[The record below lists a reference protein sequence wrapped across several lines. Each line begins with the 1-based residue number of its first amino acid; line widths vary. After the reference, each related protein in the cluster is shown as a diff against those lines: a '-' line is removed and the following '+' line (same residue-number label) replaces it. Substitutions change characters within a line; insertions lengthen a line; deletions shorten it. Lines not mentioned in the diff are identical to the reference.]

1 MKVTKEKFIRD
12 FKDTLHEEQ
21 LVKIPNATETEIF
34 LALAKLVRKYYT
46 RIWLERN
53 RQLTENQEKVAY
65 YFSIEFLPGRMLETN
80 LLNLGILSTT
90 KEAFNELGI
99 DFEAVKEAEHDMA
112 LGNGGLGRLAA
123 AFMDSLATTGYPG
136 FGNGLRYQYGLFK
149 QRIVDGYQVELPDT
163 WFGSTGNV
171 WEVRKDHDIV
181 DVKLFGNVYLK
192 SDDDGKLVPVYE
204 GAQVLKA
211 VPYDIP
217 QIGFGNDVINNLRLW
232 DVEIPL
238 ENELDYPTLESRRA
252 VQDITSVLY
261 PDDSNYEGKKL
272 RLIQEYFMTSAGLQT
287 IIKSYLKHGM
297 PLKDLYQKVS
307 VHINDTHPAVAPA
320 ELMRLLIDDYGLEWD
335 EAWEATIKTMS
346 YTNHTILSEAL
357 EKWDT
362 ELFKFVLPRVYQII
376 LEIDNR
382 YVKDLA
388 QKGIEAELIE
398 NTRIVKDR
406 FIHMA
411 HLAIIGG
418 HSVNGV
424 AKLHT
429 ELLKEDTLRA
439 FYQLYPEKFNN
450 KTNGIVQRR
459 WTQIAAPELSR
470 VIDSTIGE
478 DWRRDI
484 HRLRELENF
493 QNDPQVLKQFHQ
505 VKQIAKE
512 KLAKYIL
519 KTTGVVVSTDAIF
532 DVQVKR
538 LHAYKRQLLNVLH
551 IMKRYLDLKDNPD
564 LDCLPRVFIFGAK
577 AAPGYHFAKSIIK
590 VINEMA
596 NLINNDAS
604 LNGKLKV
611 VFLENYNVSLAELII
626 PAADVSEQISL
637 ASKEASGTSNMKFM
651 MTGAITLAT
660 LDGANIEIKDEV
672 GDDNIIIFGMTKDQ
686 VYQHYE
692 KHDYNSRVLYETNPE
707 IRRIVDSFVNGT
719 IPNCQNE
726 GMEIYEAL
734 ITHNDDYFL
743 LEDLPAYIEA
753 QNKIDLLYRDQKKWL
768 QMSLVNIAHSDKF
781 TSDDTI
787 EEYANEIWHLNKKNI
802 KNINS

>member
-90 KEAFNELGI
+90 KEAFNELEI

-112 LGNGGLGRLAA
+112 IGNGGLGRLAA

-192 SDDDGKLVPVYE
+192 SNDDGKLVPVYE

-211 VPYDIP
+211 VPYDVP

-252 VQDITSVLY
+252 VQDITAVLY

-287 IIKSYLKHGM
+287 IIKSYLKQGM
-297 PLKDLYQKVS
+297 PLKDIYQKVS

-320 ELMRLLIDDYGLEWD
+320 ELMRLLIDDYGMEWD

-470 VIDSTIGE
+470 VIDSTIGV

-484 HRLRELENF
+484 HLLRELENF

-577 AAPGYHFAKSIIK
+577 AAPGYHFAKSVIK
-590 VINEMA
+590 IINEMA

-707 IRRIVDSFVNGT
+707 IRHIVDSFVNGT

-787 EEYANEIWHLNKKNI
+787 EEYANEIWHLNK
-802 KNINS
+802 INH

>member
-90 KEAFNELGI
+90 KEAFNELEI

-192 SDDDGKLVPVYE
+192 SNDDGKLVPVYE

-211 VPYDIP
+211 VPYDVP

-252 VQDITSVLY
+252 VQDITAVLY

-287 IIKSYLKHGM
+287 IIKSYLKQGM
-297 PLKDLYQKVS
+297 PLKDIYQKVS

-320 ELMRLLIDDYGLEWD
+320 ELMRLLIDDYGMEWD

-470 VIDSTIGE
+470 VIDSTIGV

-484 HRLRELENF
+484 HLLRELENF

-577 AAPGYHFAKSIIK
+577 AAPGYHFAKSVIK
-590 VINEMA
+590 IINEMA

-686 VYQHYE
+686 VYDHYA
-692 KHDYNSRVLYETNPE
+692 KHDYNSRMIYENNPE
-707 IRRIVDSFVNGT
+707 IKCIIDSFVNGT
-719 IPNCQNE
+719 IPNCQSE

-734 ITHNDDYFL
+734 ITHNDEYFL

-753 QNKIDLLYRDQKKWL
+753 QDKIDLLYRNQMKWT
-768 QMSLVNIAHSDKF
+768 QMSLLNIAHSDKF

-787 EEYANEIWHLNKKNI
+787 EEYAKEIWDLKKS
-802 KNINS
+802 IN

>member
-21 LVKIPNATETEIF
+21 LVKIPNASETEIF
-34 LALAKLVRKYYT
+34 FALAKLVRKYYT

-232 DVEIPL
+232 DVEIPV
-238 ENELDYPTLESRRA
+238 ENELDYLTLESRRA
-252 VQDITSVLY
+252 VQDITAVLY
-261 PDDSNYEGKKL
+261 PDDSNYDGKKL

-726 GMEIYEAL
+726 DMEIYEAL

>member
-21 LVKIPNATETEIF
+21 LVKIPNASETEIF
-34 LALAKLVRKYYT
+34 FALAKLVRKYYT

-123 AFMDSLATTGYPG
+123 AFMDSLAATGYPG

-388 QKGIEAELIE
+388 QKGIDAKLIE
-398 NTRIVKDR
+398 STRIVKDR

-577 AAPGYHFAKSIIK
+577 AAPGYHFAKSVIK
-590 VINEMA
+590 IINEMA

-626 PAADVSEQISL
+626 PAANVSEQISL

-743 LEDLPAYIEA
+743 LEDLPAYIKA

-787 EEYANEIWHLNKKNI
+787 EEYANEIWHLNK
-802 KNINS
+802 INH

>member
-252 VQDITSVLY
+252 VQDITAVLY
-261 PDDSNYEGKKL
+261 PDDSNYDGKKL

>member
-21 LVKIPNATETEIF
+21 LVKIPNASETEIF
-34 LALAKLVRKYYT
+34 FALAKLVRKYYT

-232 DVEIPL
+232 DVEIPV
-238 ENELDYPTLESRRA
+238 ENELNYPTLESRRA
-252 VQDITSVLY
+252 VQDITAVLY

-398 NTRIVKDR
+398 HTRIVKDR

-577 AAPGYHFAKSIIK
+577 AAPGYHFAKSVIK
-590 VINEMA
+590 IINEMA

-686 VYQHYE
+686 VYDHYA
-692 KHDYNSRVLYETNPE
+692 KHDYNSRMIYENNPE
-707 IRRIVDSFVNGT
+707 IKCIIDSFVNGT
-719 IPNCQNE
+719 IPNCQSE

-734 ITHNDDYFL
+734 ITHNDEYFL

-753 QNKIDLLYRDQKKWL
+753 QDKIDLLYRNQMKWT
-768 QMSLVNIAHSDKF
+768 QMSLLNIAHSDKF

-787 EEYANEIWHLNKKNI
+787 EEYAKEIWDLKKS
-802 KNINS
+802 IN

>member
-21 LVKIPNATETEIF
+21 IVKIPNATETEIF

-90 KEAFNELGI
+90 KEAFNELEI

-163 WFGSTGNV
+163 WFGSKGNV

-192 SDDDGKLVPVYE
+192 SNDDGKLVPVYE

-211 VPYDIP
+211 VPYDVP

-252 VQDITSVLY
+252 VQDITAVLY

-287 IIKSYLKHGM
+287 IIKSYLKQGM
-297 PLKDLYQKVS
+297 PLKDIYQKVS

-320 ELMRLLIDDYGLEWD
+320 ELMRLLIDDYGMEWD

-470 VIDSTIGE
+470 VIDSTIGV

-484 HRLRELENF
+484 HLLRELENF
-493 QNDPQVLKQFHQ
+493 QNDPQILKQFHQ

-512 KLAKYIL
+512 KLAMYIL

-577 AAPGYHFAKSIIK
+577 AAPGYHFAKSVIK
-590 VINEMA
+590 IINEMA

-686 VYQHYE
+686 VYDHYA
-692 KHDYNSRVLYETNPE
+692 KHDYNSRMIYENNPE
-707 IRRIVDSFVNGT
+707 IKCIIDSFVNGT
-719 IPNCQNE
+719 IPNCQSE

-734 ITHNDDYFL
+734 ITHNDEYFL

-753 QNKIDLLYRDQKKWL
+753 QDKIDLLYRNQMKWT
-768 QMSLVNIAHSDKF
+768 QMSLLNIAHSDKF

-787 EEYANEIWHLNKKNI
+787 EEYAKEIWDLKKS
-802 KNINS
+802 IN

>member
-21 LVKIPNATETEIF
+21 LVKIPNASETEIF

-90 KEAFNELGI
+90 KEAFNELEI

-192 SDDDGKLVPVYE
+192 SNDDGKLVPVYE

-232 DVEIPL
+232 DVEIPV
-238 ENELDYPTLESRRA
+238 ENELNYPTLESRRA
-252 VQDITSVLY
+252 VQDITAVLY

-287 IIKSYLKHGM
+287 IIKSYLKQGM

-398 NTRIVKDR
+398 HTRIVKDR

-493 QNDPQVLKQFHQ
+493 QNDPQILKQFHQ

-577 AAPGYHFAKSIIK
+577 AAPGYHFAKSVIK
-590 VINEMA
+590 IINEMA

-686 VYQHYE
+686 VYDHYA
-692 KHDYNSRVLYETNPE
+692 KHDYNSRMIYENNPE
-707 IRRIVDSFVNGT
+707 IKCIIDSFVNGT
-719 IPNCQNE
+719 IPNCQSE

-734 ITHNDDYFL
+734 ITHNDEYFL

-753 QNKIDLLYRDQKKWL
+753 QDKIDLLYRNQMKWT
-768 QMSLVNIAHSDKF
+768 QMSLLNIAHSDKF

-787 EEYANEIWHLNKKNI
+787 EEYAKEIWDLKKS
-802 KNINS
+802 IN

>member
-21 LVKIPNATETEIF
+21 LVKIPNASETEIF
-34 LALAKLVRKYYT
+34 FALAKLVRKYYT

-181 DVKLFGNVYLK
+181 DVKLFGNAYLK
-192 SDDDGKLVPVYE
+192 SNDDGKLVPVYE

-211 VPYDIP
+211 VPYDVP

-252 VQDITSVLY
+252 VQDITAVLY

-287 IIKSYLKHGM
+287 IIKSYLKQGM
-297 PLKDLYQKVS
+297 PLKDIYQKVS

-320 ELMRLLIDDYGLEWD
+320 ELMRLLIDDYGMEWD

-398 NTRIVKDR
+398 HTRIVKDR

-470 VIDSTIGE
+470 VIDSTIGV

-484 HRLRELENF
+484 HLLRELENF
-493 QNDPQVLKQFHQ
+493 QNDPQILKQFHQ

-577 AAPGYHFAKSIIK
+577 AAPGYHFAKSVIK
-590 VINEMA
+590 IINEMA

-686 VYQHYE
+686 VYDHYA
-692 KHDYNSRVLYETNPE
+692 KHDYNSRMIYENNPE
-707 IRRIVDSFVNGT
+707 IKCIIDSFVNGT
-719 IPNCQNE
+719 IPNCQSE

-753 QNKIDLLYRDQKKWL
+753 QDKIDLLYRNQMKWT
-768 QMSLVNIAHSDKF
+768 QMSLLNIAHSDKF

-787 EEYANEIWHLNKKNI
+787 EEYAKEIWDLKKS
-802 KNINS
+802 IN

>member
-252 VQDITSVLY
+252 VQDITAVLY

-287 IIKSYLKHGM
+287 IIKSYLKQGM
-297 PLKDLYQKVS
+297 PLKDIYQKVS

-320 ELMRLLIDDYGLEWD
+320 ELMRLLIDDYGMEWD

-398 NTRIVKDR
+398 HTRIVKDR

-470 VIDSTIGE
+470 VIDSTIGV

-484 HRLRELENF
+484 HLLRELENF

-577 AAPGYHFAKSIIK
+577 AAPGYHFAKSVIK
-590 VINEMA
+590 IINEMA

-686 VYQHYE
+686 VYDHYA
-692 KHDYNSRVLYETNPE
+692 KHDYNSRMIYENNPE
-707 IRRIVDSFVNGT
+707 IKCIIDSFVNGT
-719 IPNCQNE
+719 IPNCQSE

-734 ITHNDDYFL
+734 ITHNDEYFL

-753 QNKIDLLYRDQKKWL
+753 QDKIDLLYRNQMKWT
-768 QMSLVNIAHSDKF
+768 QMSLLNIAHSDKF

-787 EEYANEIWHLNKKNI
+787 EEYAKEIWDLKKS
-802 KNINS
+802 IN

>member
-21 LVKIPNATETEIF
+21 LVKIPNASETEIF
-34 LALAKLVRKYYT
+34 FALAKLVRKYYT

-398 NTRIVKDR
+398 HTRIVKDR

-743 LEDLPAYIEA
+743 LEDLPAYIKA

-787 EEYANEIWHLNKKNI
+787 EEYANEIWHLNK
-802 KNINS
+802 INH

>member
-252 VQDITSVLY
+252 VQDITAVLY

-398 NTRIVKDR
+398 HTRIVKDR

-470 VIDSTIGE
+470 VIDSTIGV

-743 LEDLPAYIEA
+743 LEDLPAYIKA

-787 EEYANEIWHLNKKNI
+787 EEYANEIWHLNK
-802 KNINS
+802 INH

>member
-21 LVKIPNATETEIF
+21 LVKIPNASETEIF
-34 LALAKLVRKYYT
+34 FALAKLVRKYYT

-163 WFGSTGNV
+163 WFGSTGSV

-335 EAWEATIKTMS
+335 EAWETTIKTMS

-398 NTRIVKDR
+398 HTRIVKDR

-484 HRLRELENF
+484 HLLRELENF

-743 LEDLPAYIEA
+743 LEDLPAYIKA

-787 EEYANEIWHLNKKNI
+787 EEYANEIWHLNK
-802 KNINS
+802 INH

>member
-90 KEAFNELGI
+90 KEAFNELEI

-192 SDDDGKLVPVYE
+192 SNDDGKLVPVYE

-211 VPYDIP
+211 VPYDVP

-252 VQDITSVLY
+252 VQDITAVLY

-320 ELMRLLIDDYGLEWD
+320 ELMRLLIDDYGMEWD

-743 LEDLPAYIEA
+743 LEDLPAYIKA

-787 EEYANEIWHLNKKNI
+787 EEYANEIWHLNK
-802 KNINS
+802 INH

>member
-1 MKVTKEKFIRD
+1 ME
-12 FKDTLHEEQ
+12 
-21 LVKIPNATETEIF
+21 
-34 LALAKLVRKYYT
+34 
-46 RIWLERN
+46 
-53 RQLTENQEKVAY
+53 
-65 YFSIEFLPGRMLETN
+65 
-80 LLNLGILSTT
+80 
-90 KEAFNELGI
+90 
-99 DFEAVKEAEHDMA
+99 
-112 LGNGGLGRLAA
+112 
-123 AFMDSLATTGYPG
+123 
-136 FGNGLRYQYGLFK
+136 
-149 QRIVDGYQVELPDT
+149 
-163 WFGSTGNV
+163 
-171 WEVRKDHDIV
+171 
-181 DVKLFGNVYLK
+181 
-192 SDDDGKLVPVYE
+192 
-204 GAQVLKA
+204 
-211 VPYDIP
+211 
-217 QIGFGNDVINNLRLW
+217 
-232 DVEIPL
+232 
-238 ENELDYPTLESRRA
+238 
-252 VQDITSVLY
+252 
-261 PDDSNYEGKKL
+261 
-272 RLIQEYFMTSAGLQT
+272 
-287 IIKSYLKHGM
+287 
-297 PLKDLYQKVS
+297 
-307 VHINDTHPAVAPA
+307 
-320 ELMRLLIDDYGLEWD
+320 
-335 EAWEATIKTMS
+335 
-346 YTNHTILSEAL
+346 
-357 EKWDT
+357 
-362 ELFKFVLPRVYQII
+362 
-376 LEIDNR
+376 
-382 YVKDLA
+382 
-388 QKGIEAELIE
+388 
-398 NTRIVKDR
+398 
-406 FIHMA
+406 
-411 HLAIIGG
+411 
-418 HSVNGV
+418 
-424 AKLHT
+424 
-429 ELLKEDTLRA
+429 
-439 FYQLYPEKFNN
+439 
-450 KTNGIVQRR
+450 IVQRR
-459 WTQIAAPELSR
+459 WTQIVAPELSR

-484 HRLRELENF
+484 LRLRKLENF
-493 QNDPQVLKQFHQ
+493 QNAPQVLKQFHQ

-577 AAPGYHFAKSIIK
+577 AAPGYHFAKSVIK

-726 GMEIYEAL
+726 GMEIYEAF

-787 EEYANEIWHLNKKNI
+787 EEYANEIWHLNK
-802 KNINS
+802 INH

>member
-1 MKVTKEKFIRD
+1 MEMKVTKEKFIRD

-21 LVKIPNATETEIF
+21 LVKIPNASETEIF

-90 KEAFNELGI
+90 KEAFNELEI

-192 SDDDGKLVPVYE
+192 SNDDGKLVPVYE

-211 VPYDIP
+211 VPYDVP

-252 VQDITSVLY
+252 VQDITAVLY

-287 IIKSYLKHGM
+287 IIKSYLKQGM
-297 PLKDLYQKVS
+297 PLKDIYQKVS

-320 ELMRLLIDDYGLEWD
+320 ELMRLLIDDYGMEWD

-398 NTRIVKDR
+398 HTRIVKDR

-493 QNDPQVLKQFHQ
+493 QNDPQILKQFHQ

-577 AAPGYHFAKSIIK
+577 AAPGYHFAKSVIK
-590 VINEMA
+590 IINEMA

-686 VYQHYE
+686 VYDHYA
-692 KHDYNSRVLYETNPE
+692 KHDYNSRMIYENNPE
-707 IRRIVDSFVNGT
+707 IKCIIDSFVNGT
-719 IPNCQNE
+719 IPNCQSE

-787 EEYANEIWHLNKKNI
+787 EEYANEIWHLNK
-802 KNINS
+802 INH

>member
-398 NTRIVKDR
+398 HTRIVKDR

-719 IPNCQNE
+719 IPNCQSE

-753 QNKIDLLYRDQKKWL
+753 QDKIDLLYRNQMKWT
-768 QMSLVNIAHSDKF
+768 QMSLLNIAHSDKF

-787 EEYANEIWHLNKKNI
+787 EEYAKEIWDLKKS
-802 KNINS
+802 IN

>member
-1 MKVTKEKFIRD
+1 MEMKVTKEKFIRD

-192 SDDDGKLVPVYE
+192 SNDDGKLVPVYE

-211 VPYDIP
+211 VPYDVP

-252 VQDITSVLY
+252 VQDITAVLY

-320 ELMRLLIDDYGLEWD
+320 ELMRLLIDDYGMEWD

-398 NTRIVKDR
+398 HTRIVKDR

-493 QNDPQVLKQFHQ
+493 QNDPQILKQFHQ

-577 AAPGYHFAKSIIK
+577 AAPGYHFAKSVIK
-590 VINEMA
+590 IINEMA

-686 VYQHYE
+686 VYDHYA
-692 KHDYNSRVLYETNPE
+692 KHDYNSRMIYENNPE
-707 IRRIVDSFVNGT
+707 IKCIIDSFVNGT
-719 IPNCQNE
+719 IPNCQSE

-753 QNKIDLLYRDQKKWL
+753 QDKIDLLYRNQMKWT
-768 QMSLVNIAHSDKF
+768 QMSLLNIAHSDKF

-787 EEYANEIWHLNKKNI
+787 EEYAKEIWDLKKS
-802 KNINS
+802 IN

>member
-53 RQLTENQEKVAY
+53 RQLTENQEKIAY

-398 NTRIVKDR
+398 HTRIVKDR

-743 LEDLPAYIEA
+743 LEDLPAYIKA

-787 EEYANEIWHLNKKNI
+787 EEYANEIWHLNK
-802 KNINS
+802 INH

>member
-398 NTRIVKDR
+398 HTRIVKDR

-743 LEDLPAYIEA
+743 LEYLPAYIKA

-787 EEYANEIWHLNKKNI
+787 EEYANEIWHLNK
-802 KNINS
+802 INH

>member
-90 KEAFNELGI
+90 KEAFNELEI

-163 WFGSTGNV
+163 WFGSKGNV

-192 SDDDGKLVPVYE
+192 SNDDGKLVPVYE

-211 VPYDIP
+211 VPYDVP

-252 VQDITSVLY
+252 VQDITAVLY

-287 IIKSYLKHGM
+287 IIKSYLKQGM
-297 PLKDLYQKVS
+297 PLKDIYQKVS

-320 ELMRLLIDDYGLEWD
+320 ELMRLLIDDYGMEWD

-470 VIDSTIGE
+470 VIDSTIGV

-484 HRLRELENF
+484 HLLRELENF
-493 QNDPQVLKQFHQ
+493 QNDPQILKQFHQ

-564 LDCLPRVFIFGAK
+564 LDCLPRVFIFGVK
-577 AAPGYHFAKSIIK
+577 AAPGYHFAKSVIK
-590 VINEMA
+590 IINEMA

-686 VYQHYE
+686 VYDHYA
-692 KHDYNSRVLYETNPE
+692 KHDYNSRMIYENNPE
-707 IRRIVDSFVNGT
+707 IKCIIDSFVNGT
-719 IPNCQNE
+719 IPNCQSE

-734 ITHNDDYFL
+734 ITHNDEYFL

-753 QNKIDLLYRDQKKWL
+753 QDKIDLLYRNQMKWT
-768 QMSLVNIAHSDKF
+768 QMSLLNIAHSDKF

-787 EEYANEIWHLNKKNI
+787 EEYANEIWHLKK
-802 KNINS
+802 INH

>member
-90 KEAFNELGI
+90 KEAFNELEI

-163 WFGSTGNV
+163 WFGSKGNV

-192 SDDDGKLVPVYE
+192 SNDDGKLVPVYE

-211 VPYDIP
+211 VPYDVP

-252 VQDITSVLY
+252 VQDITAVLY

-287 IIKSYLKHGM
+287 IIKSYLKQGM
-297 PLKDLYQKVS
+297 PLKDIYQKVS

-320 ELMRLLIDDYGLEWD
+320 ELMRLLIDDYGMEWD

-398 NTRIVKDR
+398 HTRIVKDR

-787 EEYANEIWHLNKKNI
+787 EEYANEIWHLNK
-802 KNINS
+802 INH

>member
-21 LVKIPNATETEIF
+21 LVKIPNASETEIF
-34 LALAKLVRKYYT
+34 FALAKLVRKYYT

-163 WFGSTGNV
+163 WFGSTGSV

-753 QNKIDLLYRDQKKWL
+753 QDKIDLLYRNQMKWT
-768 QMSLVNIAHSDKF
+768 QMSLLNIAHSDKF

-787 EEYANEIWHLNKKNI
+787 EEYANEIWHLNK
-802 KNINS
+802 INH

>member
-1 MKVTKEKFIRD
+1 MEMKVTKEKFIRD

-21 LVKIPNATETEIF
+21 LVKIPNASETEIF

-90 KEAFNELGI
+90 KEAFNELEI

-192 SDDDGKLVPVYE
+192 SNDDGKLVPVYE

-211 VPYDIP
+211 VPYDVP

-252 VQDITSVLY
+252 VQDITAVLY

-287 IIKSYLKHGM
+287 IIKSYLKQGM
-297 PLKDLYQKVS
+297 PLKDIYQKVS

-320 ELMRLLIDDYGLEWD
+320 ELMRLLIDDYGMEWD

-398 NTRIVKDR
+398 HTRIVKDR

-577 AAPGYHFAKSIIK
+577 AAPGYHFAKSVIK
-590 VINEMA
+590 IINEMA

-686 VYQHYE
+686 VYDHYA
-692 KHDYNSRVLYETNPE
+692 KHDYNSRMIYENNPE
-707 IRRIVDSFVNGT
+707 IKCIIDSFVNGT
-719 IPNCQNE
+719 IPNCQSE

-734 ITHNDDYFL
+734 ITHNDEYFL

-753 QNKIDLLYRDQKKWL
+753 QDKIDLLYRNQMKWT
-768 QMSLVNIAHSDKF
+768 QMSLLNIAHSDKF

-787 EEYANEIWHLNKKNI
+787 EEYANEIWHLNK
-802 KNINS
+802 INH